1 MLCAMLWPAFQAE
14 RKNQPM
20 KIQSLQGYER
30 EVKRLFGAHEKE
42 ISAYALGLAGEVGE
56 VVDLLKKS
64 WGHGHPLD
72 SEKLKKELGDS
83 LWYVVALALQFNIG
97 IATITPRR
105 LIDDI
110 GTEHRG
116 QRPLYLTVLVGRV
129 NCRLTRFWY
138 GDAAHDLAF
147 QKRFARELMTI
158 FDQLEQL
165 GLEHGLSLLDIL
177 QANVDKLRLRYP
189 EGFST
194 AASIARVDVERPLV
208 FAGKSGMFTELNGVA
223 VVPTTVSPPRGVTTV
238 GYDTK
243 SAIDR
248 FVAIRPTCSECS
260 IGPNGHQPGCTV

>member
-1 MLCAMLWPAFQAE
+1 
-14 RKNQPM
+14 M

-30 EVKRLFGAHEKE
+30 EVKRLLGAHEKE
-42 ISAYALGLAGEVGE
+42 VSAYALGLAGEVGE

-105 LIDDI
+105 LVDDI

-116 QRPLYLTVLVGRV
+116 QRPLFLTTLVGRV
-129 NCRLTRFWY
+129 NNRLLRFWY
-138 GDAAHDLAF
+138 GDAAQDAPKH
-147 QKRFARELMTI
+147 FARELMTI
-158 FDQLEQL
+158 FDHLEQL

-177 QANVDKLRLRYP
+177 QANVDKLRMRYP

-194 AASIARVDVERPLV
+194 KASIARVDV
-208 FAGKSGMFTELNGVA
+208 
-223 VVPTTVSPPRGVTTV
+223 VPARAAAPIPIGT
-238 GYDTK
+238 
-243 SAIDR
+243 
-248 FVAIRPTCSECS
+248 FVAIYET
-260 IGPNGHQPGCTV
+260 GPEGRDGRRCGCATPDDCLRRGC

>member
-1 MLCAMLWPAFQAE
+1 
-14 RKNQPM
+14 M
-20 KIQSLQGYER
+20 KIRSLQGYET
-30 EVKRLFGAHEKE
+30 EVKRLLGAHEKE

-72 SEKLKKELGDS
+72 SDKLKKELGDS

-97 IATITPRR
+97 ISTITPRR

-138 GDAAHDLAF
+138 GDAAPDLAF
-147 QKRFARELMTI
+147 QRRFARELMTI

-194 AASIARVDVERPLV
+194 AASIARVDVVLPGVVKTVDWSLHIDDLV
-208 FAGKSGMFTELNGVA
+208 DR
-223 VVPTTVSPPRGVTTV
+223 SPDGRRCGCATLDDCQRRG
-238 GYDTK
+238 
-243 SAIDR
+243 
-248 FVAIRPTCSECS
+248 C
-260 IGPNGHQPGCTV
+260 